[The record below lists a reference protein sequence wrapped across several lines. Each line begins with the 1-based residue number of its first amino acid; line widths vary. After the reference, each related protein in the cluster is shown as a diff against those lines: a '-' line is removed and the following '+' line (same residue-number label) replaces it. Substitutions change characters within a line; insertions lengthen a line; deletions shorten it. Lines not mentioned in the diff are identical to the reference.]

1 MIGLAIIINNLQIIK
16 IYILSIFSN
25 RISYFI

>member
-25 RISYFI
+25 RISYFN